1 MNQRIENILKK
12 RDLIKPT
19 GAWYEGRP
27 VLVTRNDYRLGLMNG
42 DIGIT
47 LSYPLLNKA
56 TAELEWT
63 LRVAF
68 PKGDGSDGIYWVLP
82 SRLLSTETVFALT
95 VHKSQGSEFEHC
107 ALLLPPERNPVL
119 TRELVYTGITRGKRW
134 FSMICVGNPRIV
146 DEAASR
152 TVQRSGGLFHS
163 GNNV

>member
-1 MNQRIENILKK
+1 
-12 RDLIKPT
+12 
-19 GAWYEGRP
+19 
-27 VLVTRNDYRLGLMNG
+27 MNG

-47 LSYPLLNKA
+47 LKYPSLDKA
-56 TAELEWT
+56 TGQLDWT

-68 PKGDGSDGIYWVLP
+68 PKSDGTGGIHWVLP
-82 SRLLSTETVFALT
+82 SRLLSTETVYALT

-152 TVQRSGGLFHS
+152 TVQRSGGLFPS